1 MFVICRSPPS
11 CFWCCGRQRGAS
23 LRVSVYLCCRARRY
37 YCSCDTRAGLCVCAL
52 SPPIVLCICA
62 TTLCVCLT
70 SPMEGCVF
78 WQFASMRCSCYRLCV
93 LCGTTVPVGQ
103 CPVLC
108 VCTLSSNLVVD
119 ICLPWCVGLRVRTSP
134 MECCRS
140 TFRAPIY
147 VGCVRLFRVR
157 CTMCP

>member
-1 MFVICRSPPS
+1 M
-11 CFWCCGRQRGAS
+11 
-23 LRVSVYLCCRARRY
+23 
-37 YCSCDTRAGLCVCAL
+37 CAL
-52 SPPIVLCICA
+52 YPPIVLCICA

-103 CPVLC
+103 CPFLC

-119 ICLPWCVGLRVRTSP
+119 ICFPWCVGLRVLTSP
-134 MECCRS
+134 MEGCRS

-157 CTMCP
+157 CTMCPYRVLCSVLGPDYNQLDHVYHVNGNYPPDYLSRCGTQ